1 MSTAASSTPAAD
13 DAPAAE
19 TSGAGGAGGSRSGS
33 AQETPVLE
41 ATGLVKLFGRVVGLS
56 GVDIRL
62 FPGEVLAVIGDNG
75 AGKSTLI
82 KCLSGAMIPDEG
94 TIKVD
99 GEDVRFRSTQDA
111 RVAGIETVYQTL
123 AVAPALDIA
132 SNLYLAR
139 EIRRSGLAGSVLR
152 MLDTKAMRKQ
162 ASDHISDLGITTL
175 QNIDQA
181 VETLSGGQRQIVAVA
196 RAGAFGGKVVI
207 LDEPTAALGVRETGQ
222 VLRLV
227 RDLRDKGLGV
237 ILISHNMPNVF
248 ETADRIHIQRLGGSA
263 GVISPKTH
271 SMQDAVAIMTGAT
284 TLDDADQTLR

>member
-1 MSTAASSTPAAD
+1 
-13 DAPAAE
+13 
-19 TSGAGGAGGSRSGS
+19 
-33 AQETPVLE
+33 
-41 ATGLVKLFGRVVGLS
+41 VKLFGRVVGLR
-56 GVDIRL
+56 GVNIRL

-82 KCLSGAMIPDEG
+82 KCLSGAMVPDQG

-99 GEDVRFRSTQDA
+99 GRRVSFRSTQDA
-111 RVAGIETVYQTL
+111 RAAGIETVYQTL

-132 SNLYLAR
+132 SNLFLAR
-139 EIRRSGLAGSVLR
+139 EIRREGVAGKVFR
-152 MLDTKAMRKQ
+152 MLDKKSMRQQ
-162 ASDHISDLGITTL
+162 AKSHLDDLGITTL

-181 VETLSGGQRQIVAVA
+181 VETLSGGQRQVVAVA
-196 RAGAFGGKVVI
+196 RTGAFSSKVVI

-227 RDLRDKGLGV
+227 RDLRDKGLAV

-271 SMQDAVAIMTGAT
+271 SMQDAVAIMTGAKT
-284 TLDDADQTLR
+284 VEDDEQSLR